1 MRAADYQQAKL
12 ERLGDKIAELKAQG
26 VCSHGWLQTPPGQAQ
41 TVCLDCGA
49 RFNSFQDAMR
59 AGREILR
66 GQE

>member
-1 MRAADYQQAKL
+1 MNHADILQAKL

-26 VCSHGWLQTPPGQAQ
+26 VCSHGWLETPPGQAQ

-66 GQE
+66 GQA